1 MGKEL
6 HQLLKYSRKKITIID
21 YFLSHRNNSSKEIAE
36 QMGVSEWFVSNTI
49 SEWAENDRTITVASK
64 L

>member
-1 MGKEL
+1 MKKEL
-6 HQLLKYSRKKITIID
+6 HQLLKYSRKKITIIE
-21 YFLSHRNNSSKEIAE
+21 YFLTHRNNSSKEIAQE
-36 QMGVSEWFVSNTI
+36 MGISEWFVSNTI

>member
-6 HQLLKYSRKKITIID
+6 HQLFKYSRKKITIIE
-21 YFLSHRNNSSKEIAE
+21 YFLTHRNNSTKEIAQE
-36 QMGVSEWFVSNTI
+36 MGISKWFVSNTI
-49 SEWAENDRTITVASK
+49 SEWAENDRIITVASK

>member
-6 HQLLKYSRKKITIID
+6 HQLFKYSRKKITIIE
-21 YFLSHRNNSSKEIAE
+21 YFLTHRNNSTKETAQE
-36 QMGVSEWFVSNTI
+36 MGISEWFVSNTI
-49 SEWAENDRTITVASK
+49 TEWAENDRIIIVASK

>member
-21 YFLSHRNNSSKEIAE
+21 YFLSHRNNSSKEIAQE
-36 QMGVSEWFVSNTI
+36 MGISEWFVSNTI

>member
-1 MGKEL
+1 MKKEL

-21 YFLSHRNNSSKEIAE
+21 YFLTHRNNSSKEIAQE
-36 QMGVSEWFVSNTI
+36 MGISEWFVSNTI

>member
-1 MGKEL
+1 MKKEL
-6 HQLLKYSRKKITIID
+6 HQLLKYSRKKITIIE
-21 YFLSHRNNSSKEIAE
+21 YFLTHRNNSSKEIAQE
-36 QMGVSEWFVSNTI
+36 MGVSEWFVSNTI

>member
-6 HQLLKYSRKKITIID
+6 HQLFKCSRKKITIIE
-21 YFLSHRNNSSKEIAE
+21 YFLTHRNNSTKEIAQE
-36 QMGVSEWFVSNTI
+36 MGISKWFVSNTI
-49 SEWAENDRTITVASK
+49 SEWAENDRIITVASK

>member
-1 MGKEL
+1 MKKEL

-21 YFLSHRNNSSKEIAE
+21 YFLSHRNNSSKEIAQE
-36 QMGVSEWFVSNTI
+36 MGISEWFVSNTI
-49 SEWAENDRTITVASK
+49 SEWAENDRTVTVASK

>member
-1 MGKEL
+1 MKKEL

-21 YFLSHRNNSSKEIAE
+21 YFLSHRNNSSKEIAQE
-36 QMGVSEWFVSNTI
+36 LGISEWFVSNTI